1 MNKKVVY
8 ALIISL
14 IIITSG
20 IAIFLQLDNGPRTVQ
35 NPSLS
40 ELKAGAQIMI
50 TKNDTK
56 MLGGA
61 MITNF
66 KNNGY
71 YAVIYNLYLPST
83 SIITGSWM
91 SSVNSVVWIE
101 IDNVP
106 YMETPYPHTTQGCL
120 NQSLSPG
127 NIELIIGG
135 SSGDVITIIKTIQIN
150 SYVPGRVGSFNLL
163 SGTYI
168 NSTTSYSFQL
178 NNPAELVGSLV
189 TPPGIY
195 TISLY
200 SNGSG
205 FVLSCFNSSA
215 NSTVIHFKLGPNSEI
230 FGPGKYT
237 LTLTGGFYVSKTL
250 EFLYF
255 Y

>member
-1 MNKKVVY
+1 MNMKIVY
-8 ALIISL
+8 TLIISL
-14 IIITSG
+14 IIMIPG
-20 IAIFLQLDNGPRTVQ
+20 IAIFLQMDNGPRTVQ

-40 ELKAGAQIMI
+40 ELMAGAQIMI

-61 MITNF
+61 MRTNF

-71 YAVIYNLYLPST
+71 YADIYNLYLPST
-83 SIITGSWM
+83 SIITGSWI

-101 IDNVP
+101 TDNMP
-106 YMETPYPHTTQGCL
+106 YMETPYPHSTQGYL
-120 NQSLSPG
+120 NQSLLPG
-127 NIELIIGG
+127 NFELIIGG

-150 SYVPGRVGSFNLL
+150 SYIPGRVGSFNIS
-163 SGTYI
+163 SGTHI

-178 NNPAELVGSLV
+178 NSPAELVGSLV

-205 FVLSCFNSSA
+205 FGLSCFNSSA
-215 NSTVIHFKLGPNSEI
+215 TSTVISFKLGSNSEI

-237 LTLTGGFYVSKTL
+237 LTLTSGFYVSKTL